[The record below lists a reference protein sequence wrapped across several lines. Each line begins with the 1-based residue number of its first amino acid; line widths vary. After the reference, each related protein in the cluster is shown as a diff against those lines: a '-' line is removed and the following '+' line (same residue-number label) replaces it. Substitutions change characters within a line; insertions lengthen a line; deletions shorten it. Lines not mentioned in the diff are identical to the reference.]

1 MDSSNSTLAAPRMMR
16 KISGTELECVAPKVD
31 YSGETRLEIGING
44 QAWHDSGMTLKFFS
58 GPRVRSLSPSS
69 GVTKNPKGL
78 NLAISGD
85 NFACPERDGQKDCS
99 NVKVRFTNARGDAIF
114 EDGRM
119 SEAGTVVCKIPK
131 YPAPETLDVDVTFN
145 GLDYTN
151 DGVTYG
157 FTDPYILG
165 VSPRMISAAGT
176 TMITLSGYGF
186 VQLDD

>member
-1 MDSSNSTLAAPRMMR
+1 MR
-16 KISGTELECVAPKVD
+16 KVSGTALECVAPAVA
-31 YSGETRLEIGING
+31 YSGDARLEVGVNG
-44 QAWHDSGMTLKFFS
+44 EAWHDSGLTLKYFS
-58 GPRVRSLSPSS
+58 GPRVKSVHPPN

-85 NFACPERDGQKDCS
+85 NFICPAHDCS
-99 NVKVRFTNARGDAIF
+99 NIKVRFTNAGGDAIF
-114 EDGRM
+114 EDGSM
-119 SEAGTVVCKIPK
+119 SEAGTVICKIPK
-131 YPAPETLDVDVTFN
+131 YPAPETLNVDVTFN

-151 DGVTYG
+151 DGITYG

-186 VQLDD
+186 V

>member
-1 MDSSNSTLAAPRMMR
+1 M
-16 KISGTELECVAPKVD
+16 APKVD
-31 YSGETRLEIGING
+31 YSGETRLEIGVNG
-44 QAWHDSGMTLKFFS
+44 QAWHDSGLTLKFFS
-58 GPRVRSLSPSS
+58 GPRVKSVSPSN

-85 NFACPERDGQKDCS
+85 NFVCPERDGQKDCS
-99 NVKVRFTNARGDAIF
+99 NVKVRFTNAMGDAIF
-114 EDGRM
+114 EDGRV

-131 YPAPETLDVDVTFN
+131 YPAPETLNVDVTFN

-165 VSPRMISAAGT
+165 ISPRMISSAGT